1 MLSEREK
8 WLMLQSWSQGRDEW
22 DRWIADHEEHL
33 AKEAPPPVQSQGS
46 PPADCKRCEKC
57 GGRDIH
63 TKWVE
68 EGEYVCPLNNGHA
81 KKTYKME
88 CYDKDFLRHHCRTCS
103 FEWDTD
109 VEPPADCKCD
119 CESAGK
125 IPQLEQELQ
134 GMRAKLARVKDWGND
149 AIYHGTDIVRW
160 SDFLNILSDEPEVL
174 AVVEGH
180 YGDDMWWEDVDGD
193 KTLTICSRPFD
204 KSTPATVIVLRDKG
218 RG

>member
-33 AKEAPPPVQSQGS
+33 AKEAPPPGQSQGS

-134 GMRAKLARVKDWGND
+134 GMRAKLAMVKDWGN
-149 AIYHGTDIVRW
+149 
-160 SDFLNILSDEPEVL
+160 SDEIFCFGSILGKDIEN
-174 AVVEGH
+174 
-180 YGDDMWWEDVDGD
+180 
-193 KTLTICSRPFD
+193 
-204 KSTPATVIVLRDKG
+204 
-218 RG
+218 

>member
-1 MLSEREK
+1 MLSKREK

-33 AKEAPPPVQSQGS
+33 AKEAPPPGQSQGS
-46 PPADCKRCEKC
+46 PPADCKWCEKC

-134 GMRAKLARVKDWGND
+134 GMRAKLARVKEFAILTKYFASGTIRRKGLKIDW
-149 AIYHGTDIVRW
+149 IKP
-160 SDFLNILSDEPEVL
+160 L
-174 AVVEGH
+174 
-180 YGDDMWWEDVDGD
+180 M
-193 KTLTICSRPFD
+193 TLTPSSPTSQRCWRCRGSKRVSIAERHGPE
-204 KSTPATVIVLRDKG
+204 KSGTMTTTSFVTRAVKK
-218 RG
+218 